1 VSDPADPN
9 RLRRFEE
16 AGFNAW
22 PALQTRLLDGWVVRL
37 AGGYTKRANSVNP
50 TYPSLDGDLRAKVD
64 RAETIYRA
72 RGLPLIFRL
81 TSFGCPPGLDELLTD
96 RGYRHLDP
104 TLVMTRSLT
113 EPLLEPRT
121 AGALRT
127 LPLAAWL
134 AGYVDASD
142 DPLPRQQTHAAMLE
156 QIGPGAVFGAL
167 AVSDLPDPVAYG
179 LAVVDGDLV
188 GLFDIV
194 TPAAQRN
201 RGYGGALVTEL
212 VRHAADR
219 GATTAY
225 LQVTEA
231 NAPAQRLYR
240 ALGFTD
246 AYRYWYRIAPPDAAT
261 CR

>member
-1 VSDPADPN
+1 VSEPASPN

-22 PALQTRLLDGWVVRL
+22 PALQTRLLDGWVIRL

-50 TYPSLDGDLRAKVD
+50 TYPSFDGDLRAKVVQS
-64 RAETIYRA
+64 ESIYRA
-72 RGLPLIFRL
+72 RGLPPIFRL
-81 TSFGCPPGLDELLTD
+81 TSFGCPPGLDELLAG

-113 EPLLEPRT
+113 DPLPVPR
-121 AGALRT
+121 AVGELRT
-127 LPLAAWL
+127 LPLAEWL
-134 AGYVDASD
+134 AGYVAASD
-142 DPLPRQQTHAAMLE
+142 DPLPRQQTHAAMLD
-156 QIGPGAVFGAL
+156 QIGSGAVFGAL
-167 AVSDLPDPVAYG
+167 VVRDAPDPVAYG

-194 TPAAQRN
+194 TPAARRN
-201 RGYGGALVTEL
+201 RGYGGALVTGL

-231 NAPAQRLYR
+231 NAAAQRLYR
-240 ALGFTD
+240 ALGFSD

-261 CR
+261 RP